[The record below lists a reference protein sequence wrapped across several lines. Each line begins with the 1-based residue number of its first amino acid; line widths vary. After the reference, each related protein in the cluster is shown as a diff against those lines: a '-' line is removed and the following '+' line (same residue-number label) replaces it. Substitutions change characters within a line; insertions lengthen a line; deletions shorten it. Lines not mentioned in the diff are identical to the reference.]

1 MTLEEAPPESLGG
14 SKLALTCKKCN
25 SECGHN
31 IDNHLTEIIRA
42 IDRCYF
48 YKGSKHYG
56 NIDHNGKRISV
67 ELTSLGDGIFQA
79 HHRIKQNNPTLLE
92 NFIYWIK
99 DKNIGSALNFTQHQ
113 PKFESKKVHFALL
126 KVLYITTFSKFG
138 YIFLLDSKYD
148 DIRKQLL
155 NPDEEIFLWKPFI
168 NDPSLSNQ
176 QGTYYI
182 VNKGIE
188 SIFNV
193 FSLKS
198 EYSETIIGGLL
209 PISII
214 GMKDFVDGINSF
226 SDNGNG
232 ISLNAKHYDP
242 DADLFGNIL
251 EINKILLWINNAKK
265 SI

>member
-126 KVLYITTFSKFG
+126 KVLYLITFAKFG
-138 YIFLLDSKYD
+138 YIFLLDSNYD
-148 DIRKQLL
+148 EIRKQLL
-155 NPDEEIFLWKPFI
+155 NPDKEIFLWKPFI
-168 NDPSLSNQ
+168 NDSSLSKQ
-176 QGTYYI
+176 QGTYY
-182 VNKGIE
+182 VGTKVSNQ
-188 SIFNV
+188 
-193 FSLKS
+193 
-198 EYSETIIGGLL
+198 YSTFFL
-209 PISII
+209 
-214 GMKDFVDGINSF
+214 
-226 SDNGNG
+226 
-232 ISLNAKHYDP
+232 
-242 DADLFGNIL
+242 
-251 EINKILLWINNAKK
+251 
-265 SI
+265 